1 MSELISLIHA
11 VDYNF
16 LYFFNSIIS
25 NSFFD
30 LIFPVITNSKNWIFP
45 TLFFYTFLIIKFKK
59 RGLIAFL
66 LTLLCVIITD
76 AISAQLLKPYFMR
89 IRPSHE
95 VYENINLLIGKGG
108 KYSFP
113 SNHAANSMALA
124 FTTSF
129 FFKNSFKYLFILSII
144 IGFSRIYVG
153 VHYPFDII
161 FGFIFGYLISMLILD
176 LYSKIK
182 IYFINPLIKTNF

>member
-66 LTLLCVIITD
+66 LTLLCIIITD

-129 FFKNSFKYLFILSII
+129 FFKNSFKYLFILSIM

>member
-66 LTLLCVIITD
+66 LTLLCIIITD

-129 FFKNSFKYLFILSII
+129 FFKSSFKYLFILSII

>member
-1 MSELISLIHA
+1 MSEISSLIHNL
-11 VDYNF
+11 DF
-16 LYFFNSIIS
+16 SILYFFNSIIS

-30 LIFPVITNSKNWIFP
+30 LIFPMITDSKNWIFP
-45 TLFFYTFLIIKFKK
+45 LIFFYTFLIIKFKK
-59 RGLIAFL
+59 KGLIAFL

-129 FFKNSFKYLFILSII
+129 FFKSSFKYLFILSII

-161 FGFIFGYLISMLILD
+161 FGFIFGYLTSMLILD
-176 LYSKIK
+176 VYSKIK
-182 IYFINPLIKTNF
+182 IYFIKPFIK